1 MKGIRQLAQHL
12 DISIGTVSRALN
24 NKPDVNEE
32 TRKRVLEAAVELG
45 YVPNQSGR
53 SLRQGATHTVGFMLE
68 FGTAGALG
76 GDDFFMSVIEG
87 MQGVLKQSF
96 IDLVLLPCGIDEDPY
111 DYLQRM
117 VARRFVDGVVI
128 SATKRADPRID
139 LLSRSNLPF
148 VALGR
153 SRTGTGYSWLDMDF
167 FGVALDAVARFVSRG
182 HRRIAVAIPDNDINL
197 GDIFLDGYRA
207 GLSAHGIA
215 FEEEL
220 AFRVQSSEEGGANA
234 ARHILAMTHKPT
246 AILLNDELMAL
257 GLFPELTAAGIQPGA
272 DIAVISFRNIA
283 QTRFLQPRLTAYT
296 LSLHDLG
303 VALAEALLSDIRSKR
318 AGLPTPPANIIWP
331 MQVVERDSDRNG
343 PPLAVCNPRK

>member
-1 MKGIRQLAQHL
+1 MKGIRQLAKHL

-24 NKPDVNEE
+24 GKPDVNEE

-68 FGTAGALG
+68 SGTASALG

-87 MQGVLKQSF
+87 MQGVLKHSH
-96 IDLVLLPCGIDEDPY
+96 IDLVLLPCGADEDPY

-128 SATKRADPRID
+128 SATKREDPRID
-139 LLSRSNLPF
+139 LLTRSNLPF

-153 SRTGTGYSWLDMDF
+153 SRTGSGYSWLDMDF
-167 FGVALDAVARFVSRG
+167 FGVARDAVYRFAARG
-182 HRRIAVAIPDNDINL
+182 HRRIAIAIPDNDANL

-207 GLSAHGIA
+207 GLRAHGIA
-215 FEEEL
+215 LEEEL
-220 AFRVQSSEEGGANA
+220 VLRVESSEEGGAEA
-234 ARHILAMTHKPT
+234 ARRILAMNQKPT
-246 AILLNDELMAL
+246 AILLNYELMAI
-257 GLFPELTAAGIQPGA
+257 GLYPLLNEAGIRPGG
-272 DIAVISFRNIA
+272 DIAVIGFRKSA
-283 QTRFLQPRLTAYT
+283 QTRFLHPQLTAYT

-303 VALAEALLSDIRSKR
+303 VALAGALLSEIRVKR
-318 AGLPTPPANIIWP
+318 AGMPVAPANIIWP
-331 MQVVERDSDRNG
+331 MQVVESDSDLNG
-343 PPLAVCNPRK
+343 PPTRAS